1 LRRNWLRIWRRLR
14 GDRQSPSR
22 VALAVALGLFIGCL
36 PVYGLHFVLCL
47 LICLPLGLDLVLA
60 YLVANISNPLVAPF
74 LITLEVE
81 IGSLL
86 STGQHAAFTLERA
99 RQTGILGFAFQ
110 AGLGSVVV
118 GLVLAALGSALAYA
132 IARKRRPAD
141 AVSSDDTPEGE
152 REAAV
157 QRTIVR
163 YRTAPVGDRIYVAMK
178 LNTDPLTRLL
188 ANLPGDL
195 GRVLDAGAGRGQF
208 GLFLREL
215 GRCSELSGF
224 DSDARKVDVAK
235 RAGGD
240 AAHFETLDLLDLP
253 ERALDTLL
261 LIDVLHYLPLPEQDE
276 LLRRAARAVS
286 RGRIVIRELDAG
298 APGELPKGSNAT
310 RSIVTRAFEWLAKIS
325 GYNRGRAGRHY
336 RPARQIVDQ
345 LTSSGFSCEVSGASE
360 GTPFANV
367 LIVAA
372 RSSGVS

>member
-1 LRRNWLRIWRRLR
+1 LRRTLSRIWRRLR
-14 GDRQSPSR
+14 GERQSPAR

-86 STGQHAAFTLERA
+86 STGHHAAFTLERA

-110 AGLGSVVV
+110 AALGSVVV
-118 GLVLAALGSALAYA
+118 GLVLGALGSAIAYA
-132 IARKRRPAD
+132 IARRRRATD
-141 AVSSDDTPEGE
+141 VITSDDARENE
-152 REAAV
+152 RDAAM

-163 YRTAPVGDRIYVAMK
+163 YRSAPIGDRIYVAMK
-178 LNTDPLTRLL
+178 LNTDPVTRLL
-188 ANLPGDL
+188 AELPGEL

-224 DSDARKVDVAK
+224 DSDVRKVDVAQ
-235 RAGGD
+235 RASAE
-240 AAHFETLDLLDLP
+240 AARFETLDLLELP
-253 ERALDTLL
+253 QRNFDTLL
-261 LIDVLHYLPLPEQDE
+261 LIDVLHYLSLPEQDE
-276 LLRRAARAVS
+276 LLRRAARCVEN
-286 RGRIVIRELDAG
+286 GRIVIRELDAG
-298 APGELPKGSNAT
+298 APGELPKG
-310 RSIVTRAFEWLAKIS
+310 RSAVRSAVTRGFEWLAKIS
-325 GYNRGRAGRHY
+325 RYNRGRGGRHY

-345 LTSSGFSCEVSGASE
+345 LTSSGFSCEVLGASE